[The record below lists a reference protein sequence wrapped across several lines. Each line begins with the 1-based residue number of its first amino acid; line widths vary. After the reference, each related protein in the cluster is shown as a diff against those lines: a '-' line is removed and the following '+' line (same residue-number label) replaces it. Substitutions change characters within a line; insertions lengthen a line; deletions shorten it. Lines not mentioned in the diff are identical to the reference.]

1 MCAVVSSPVVISSLV
16 RETQPIPTW
25 GLEDSSWSDGVLL
38 TNLLVGTT
46 THSRKQVT
54 CKLKPGTYLV
64 KTQPIWSNLVI
75 PPYTHHFLFGISN
88 MGFSSINYFPIWSH
102 DDSLDPKESISTK
115 RESPWEYLGTSRTSI
130 PNRACSRLDFGG
142 LAFAEWMISSCS
154 HFFIGK
160 SSKFHHYK
168 KSRGKYH
175 LPKGLKHPFLK
186 IGGNDFQGFM
196 FFLILDA
203 AGASSICQGGGFRW
217 TVGL

>member
-1 MCAVVSSPVVISSLV
+1 MIAYVCCSVKSSCYIISCKGNSAYPHV
-16 RETQPIPTW
+16 
-25 GLEDSSWSDGVLL
+25 GVGRLIMIRWRSF

-142 LAFAEWMISSCS
+142 LAFGSGW
-154 HFFIGK
+154 F
-160 SSKFHHYK
+160 
-168 KSRGKYH
+168 
-175 LPKGLKHPFLK
+175 
-186 IGGNDFQGFM
+186 
-196 FFLILDA
+196 
-203 AGASSICQGGGFRW
+203 
-217 TVGL
+217 